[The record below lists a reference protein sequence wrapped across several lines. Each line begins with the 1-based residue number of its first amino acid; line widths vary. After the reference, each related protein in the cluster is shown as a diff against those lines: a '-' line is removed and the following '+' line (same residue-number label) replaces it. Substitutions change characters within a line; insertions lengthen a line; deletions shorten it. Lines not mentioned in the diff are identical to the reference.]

1 MTRKLLYKT
10 LGLPVLAA
18 LFALVFGGYL
28 HGQAQGTMLTV
39 TVTNLTRGEVIS
51 PAVVA
56 THNKNLQPLFTL
68 GAPASAELAAIA
80 EDAVNTDL
88 VNMLNADSSVG
99 DVQTVFFQGGP
110 IPPGK
115 SASVEVNAPAGFE
128 YISVVGMLVTTND
141 AFFALNGVRGALVG
155 ETTYFSPAY
164 DSGSE
169 ANNELCAFIPGPP
182 CGNAG
187 VRDIGNAEG
196 FVHIHAGVHGIGDLV
211 AADHDWRNPV
221 AKITILTNTQPT
233 IVTVDQSGSGPGAI
247 TDAQGVLISASNP
260 AQRGQVVVVY
270 ATDLGP
276 TDPQV
281 PSGEVT
287 PLGTLASVVKSV
299 TAIIGGVPAIVDFA
313 GLTPGFIGLYQV
325 NARIPQNAPLSDQV
339 DLYLVQDEVRGNTV
353 TTVIR

>member
-1 MTRKLLYKT
+1 M
-10 LGLPVLAA
+10 
-18 LFALVFGGYL
+18 
-28 HGQAQGTMLTV
+28 
-39 TVTNLTRGEVIS
+39 
-51 PAVVA
+51 A
-56 THNKNLQPLFTL
+56 THNKNLPPLFTL
-68 GAPASAELAAIA
+68 GSAASAELTAIA
-80 EDAVNTDL
+80 EDAVNSNL
-88 VNMLNADSSVG
+88 INMLNADPNAG
-99 DVQTVFFQGGP
+99 DVQTIFFQGGP

-155 ETTYFSPAY
+155 ETTYLSPAY

-187 VRDIGNAEG
+187 VRDTGNAEG

-221 AKITILTNTQPT
+221 AKITIRTNTQPT
-233 IVTVDQSGSGPGAI
+233 IFTVDQSGSGPGVI
-247 TDAQGVLISASNP
+247 TDAQGALINASNP

-276 TDPQV
+276 TDPPV
-281 PSGEVT
+281 TTGEIT
-287 PLGTLASVVKSV
+287 PVSTLASVVNSV
-299 TAIIGGVPAIVDFA
+299 TATIGGVPAVVEFA

-325 NARIPQNAPLSDQV
+325 NARITQNAPLGDQV
-339 DLYLVQDEVRGNTV
+339 ELYLEQNEVRGNTV
-353 TTVIR
+353 TLVIR

>member
-1 MTRKLLYKT
+1 MTKKLLYKT

-128 YISVVGMLVTTND
+128 YISVVAMLVTTND
-141 AFFALNGVRGALVG
+141 AFFALNGIRGAPVG
-155 ETTYFSPAY
+155 ETTYLSPAY

-187 VRDIGNAEG
+187 VRDTGNAEG
-196 FVHIHAGVHGIGDLV
+196 FVHIHAGVHGIGALV

-221 AKITILTNTQPT
+221 AKITIRTNTRPT
-233 IVTVDQSGSGPGAI
+233 ILTVDQSGSGPGVI
-247 TDAQGVLISASNP
+247 TDAQGALVNASNP

-270 ATDLGP
+270 ANDLGP
-276 TDPQV
+276 TDPPV
-281 PSGEVT
+281 PAGEVT
-287 PLGTLASVVKSV
+287 PLGTLASVVNSV
-299 TAIIGGVPAIVDFA
+299 TATIGGVPAVVAFA
-313 GLTPGFIGLYQV
+313 GLTPGFVGLYQV
-325 NARIPQNAPLSDQV
+325 NVEIPADAEPGSAVPLVLTQNGVLS
-339 DLYLVQDEVRGNTV
+339 NTV
-353 TTVIR
+353 TIAVE